1 MSAEL
6 VHYTVTDSIAEITLD
21 RAPVNALSM
30 PLIDALLEALGKARE
45 DAAVRAVIIA
55 SAHKVFCAG
64 LDLDIIRGKRGIDA
78 KLFLERL
85 YFALNDIQYRMG
97 KPTIAAIDGPARAG
111 GMTIAISCDMIIAG
125 EAAKFGYPEIDVG
138 LIPALHFVQL
148 PRLVGKHQAFG
159 PLFLGDSFDAATAF
173 RMGLLSEVVPK
184 GTALD
189 RARVI
194 ARRFAEKSPI
204 VMKIGRDAF
213 MRAVDAD
220 YRRAIEHAAESFAL
234 VATTQDC
241 QEGLD
246 AFVEKRPPKYTG
258 R

>member
-1 MSAEL
+1 MSVEL
-6 VHYTVTDSIAEITLD
+6 VHYTVSETIAEITLD
-21 RAPVNALSM
+21 RAPVNALSV
-30 PLIDALLEALGKARE
+30 PLLDALLEQLAKARD
-45 DAAVRAVIIA
+45 DARVRAVIIC

-64 LDLDIIRGKRGIDA
+64 LDLDIVRGKQGIET

-97 KPTIAAIDGPARAG
+97 KPTIAAIDGAARAG

-125 EAAKFGYPEIDVG
+125 EGATFGYPEIDVG

-159 PLFLGDSFDAATAF
+159 PLFLGDPFDAATAF

-184 GTALD
+184 GTALE
-189 RARVI
+189 RARII

-213 MRAVDAD
+213 MRAVDSD

-234 VATTQDC
+234 VASTADC

>member
-1 MSAEL
+1 MAAEL
-6 VHYTVTDSIAEITLD
+6 VHYAVSDAIAEITLD

-30 PLIDALLEALGKARE
+30 PLIDALLEALAKARDDE
-45 DAAVRAVIIA
+45 AVRAVVIA

-97 KPTIAAIDGPARAG
+97 KPTIAAIDGPVRAG

-125 EAAKFGYPEIDVG
+125 DAATFGYPEIDVG

-159 PLFLGDSFDAATAF
+159 PLFLGDPFDAATAF
-173 RMGLLSEVVPK
+173 RIGLVSEVVPK
-184 GTALD
+184 GTARD
-189 RARVI
+189 RARAI
-194 ARRFAEKSPI
+194 ARRFEEKSPI
-204 VMKIGRDAF
+204 VMRAF
-213 MRAVDAD
+213 DAD
-220 YRRAIEHAAESFAL
+220 YRRAIENAAESFAL

>member
-1 MSAEL
+1 MGAEL
-6 VHYTVTDSIAEITLD
+6 VHYTLSDAIAEITLD

-30 PLIDALLEALGKARE
+30 PLIDALLAALEKARD
-45 DAAVRAVIIA
+45 DATVRAVIVC

-64 LDLDIIRGKRGIDA
+64 LDLDIIRGKRGTDA
-78 KLFLERL
+78 KLFLEKL
-85 YFALNDIQYRMG
+85 YFALNDVQYRMG

-125 EAAKFGYPEIDVG
+125 DGATFGYPEIDVG

-159 PLFLGDSFDAATAF
+159 PLFLGEPFDAATAL

-189 RARVI
+189 RARAI
-194 ARRFAEKSPI
+194 ARRFAAKSPI

-213 MRAVDAD
+213 ARAVDAD
-220 YRRAIEHAAESFAL
+220 YRRAVEHAAESFAL
-234 VATTQDC
+234 VATTEDC
-241 QEGLD
+241 QEGLN
-246 AFVEKRPPKYTG
+246 AFVEKRPAKYTG

>member
-6 VHYTVTDSIAEITLD
+6 IRYSVTDAIAEITLD

-30 PLIDALLEALGKARE
+30 PLIEALLAALTRAKD
-45 DAAVRAVIIA
+45 DASVRAVIIA

-64 LDLDIIRGKRGIDA
+64 LDLDIIRGKRGTEA

-97 KPTIAAIDGPARAG
+97 KPTVAAIDGPVRAG

-125 EAAKFGYPEIDVG
+125 DASTFGYPEIDVG
-138 LIPALHFVQL
+138 LIPAIHFVQL

-159 PLFLGDSFDAATAF
+159 PLFLGDPFDAATAF

-189 RARVI
+189 RAREV
-194 ARRFAEKSPI
+194 ARRLAAKSPV

-220 YRRAIEHAAESFAL
+220 YRREVENAAESFAL
-234 VATTQDC
+234 VATTEDC
-241 QEGLD
+241 QEGLN
-246 AFVEKRPPKYTG
+246 AFVEKRTPNYRG

>member
-6 VHYTVTDSIAEITLD
+6 VRYSLSDRIAEIMLD
-21 RAPVNALSM
+21 RPPVNALSM
-30 PLIDALLEALGKARE
+30 PLIDALLAALQKAK
-45 DAAVRAVIIA
+45 DDPSVSAVIIG
-55 SAHKVFCAG
+55 SMHKVFCAG
-64 LDLDIIRGKRGIDA
+64 LDLDIIRGRPGIET
-78 KLFLERL
+78 KKFLERL
-85 YFALNDIQYRMG
+85 YFALNDTQYRMG
-97 KPTIAAIDGPARAG
+97 KPTIAAIDGAVRAG

-125 EAAKFGYPEIDVG
+125 DASTFGYPEIDVG
-138 LIPALHFVQL
+138 LIPAIHFVQL

-159 PLFLGDSFDAATAF
+159 PLFLGDSFNASTAF
-173 RMGLLSEVVPK
+173 RMGLVSEVVPK
-184 GTALD
+184 GTALG
-189 RARVI
+189 RARI
-194 ARRFAEKSPI
+194 LARRFAEKSPI

-220 YRRAIEHAAESFAL
+220 YRRAIENAAESFAL

-246 AFVEKRPPKYTG
+246 AFVEKRSPKYTG

>member
-1 MSAEL
+1 MGAEL
-6 VHYTVTDSIAEITLD
+6 VHYAVSDRIAEITLD

-30 PLIDALLEALGKARE
+30 PLIDALLEALGKAR
-45 DAAVRAVIIA
+45 DDQSVRAVVIA

-64 LDLDIIRGKRGIDA
+64 LDLDIVRGKRGIDA

-85 YFALNDIQYRMG
+85 YFALNDMQYRMG

-125 EAAKFGYPEIDVG
+125 DAATVGYPEIDVG

-159 PLFLGDSFDAATAF
+159 PLFLGDPFDAATAF
-173 RMGLLSEVVPK
+173 RMGLVSEVVPK
-184 GTALD
+184 GTALE
-189 RARVI
+189 RARTL

-234 VATTQDC
+234 LATTEDC
-241 QEGLD
+241 QEGLN